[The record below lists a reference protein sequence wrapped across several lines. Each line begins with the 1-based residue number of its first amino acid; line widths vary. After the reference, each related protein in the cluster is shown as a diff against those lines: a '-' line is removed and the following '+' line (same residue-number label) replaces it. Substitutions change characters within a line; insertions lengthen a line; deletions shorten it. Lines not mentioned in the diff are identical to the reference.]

1 MGGVLVFFAVCFAVY
16 KMCSKKT
23 EDIKNGAPK
32 ERGDSGYELAS
43 AQPAVTAVP
52 VYGGELL
59 SIKDV
64 HTSL

>member
-16 KMCSKKT
+16 KMCFKT
-23 EDIKNGAPK
+23 TENIKNDAFK